1 MSEVVRWFP
10 LDRIG
15 ELERAIAG
23 ELRAARRTRRRDAIA
38 VALGLH
44 GTRRGQR
51 LVAASQ
57 RGRVRSQR

>member
-44 GTRRGQR
+44 
-51 LVAASQ
+51 
-57 RGRVRSQR
+57 RSQR